1 MKEAIKLVLV
11 YFACQIVGAILA
23 MIPCAIIALVLY
35 KDFSLVQDMMLA
47 PSMLVGFALMTFY
60 LFRKKYIPFD
70 LQSWSAISAS
80 YLSSVI
86 LLTFSVM
93 FLIDWLMSHLTFL
106 PNWLDASFDVL
117 SSNWLGILSVSVL
130 GPILEELLFRGA
142 ITKILLK
149 KYKPA
154 KAIILSGLIFGIFH
168 LNPVQVVGADGK
180 QHVSGGKRLIEFGE
194 RLVGVLIAIDFPGF
208 GHGLVQ
214 VLRGWLH
221 RSFGLF
227 DE

>member
-130 GPILEELLFRGA
+130 GPILEELLSGCYHKNPIEEIQTGKSDYSFR
-142 ITKILLK
+142 
-149 KYKPA
+149 
-154 KAIILSGLIFGIFH
+154 
-168 LNPVQVVGADGK
+168 
-180 QHVSGGKRLIEFGE
+180 
-194 RLVGVLIAIDFPGF
+194 IDFRDFSLKPCSGCRRCSGRF
-208 GHGLVQ
+208 CFCLD
-214 VLRGWLH
+214 VL
-221 RSFGLF
+221 
-227 DE
+227 

>member
-1 MKEAIKLVLV
+1 
-11 YFACQIVGAILA
+11 
-23 MIPCAIIALVLY
+23 
-35 KDFSLVQDMMLA
+35 
-47 PSMLVGFALMTFY
+47 
-60 LFRKKYIPFD
+60 
-70 LQSWSAISAS
+70 
-80 YLSSVI
+80 
-86 LLTFSVM
+86 M

-168 LNPVQVVGADGK
+168 LNPVQVVVAA
-180 QHVSGGKRLIEFGE
+180 
-194 RLVGVLIAIDFPGF
+194 LVGFVFAWMYYKTKSLLPGIVMHIVNNSTSVYLATKYPDVDYLNELSGDNYTLYLGIAMALMILLVLYMEKLMAHKKRENANIIN
-208 GHGLVQ
+208 
-214 VLRGWLH
+214 
-221 RSFGLF
+221 
-227 DE
+227 